1 MFADKFEMEGNMS
14 NLSLSVIPNRVLN
27 LIQDLRVRDLCFRLK
42 SLRFRSFILAAEL
55 LVFFIFFWAC
65 GYHMAG
71 KETHVPSGI
80 SSVAIPTF
88 ANLTFEPGLEIPFTQ
103 AFLTEFIRDRR
114 VQVVDRREAD
124 SVLEGVIKSFTLT
137 SSTYDRSFFVKE
149 YQTTVIMDLT
159 LKKKTGEIVWTE
171 KNLAET
177 RWYRTSS
184 NVLTNEA
191 NKAAAIQEIG
201 MFMAERM
208 RSRFFYQF

>member
-1 MFADKFEMEGNMS
+1 MHACRMIVVTF
-14 NLSLSVIPNRVLN
+14 
-27 LIQDLRVRDLCFRLK
+27 CF
-42 SLRFRSFILAAEL
+42 FL
-55 LVFFIFFWAC
+55 LVAC
-65 GYHMAG
+65 GYHMTG
-71 KETHVPSGI
+71 KETHVPHGI

-88 ANLTFEPGLEIPFTQ
+88 VNHTFEPGIEIPFTQ

-114 VQVVDRREAD
+114 VQVVGRGEAD

-149 YQTTVIMDLT
+149 YQTTVVMDLT
-159 LKKKTGEIVWTE
+159 LRKKTGEIVWTE
-171 KNLAET
+171 KDLAET

-191 NKAAAIQEIG
+191 NKAAAVQEIG
-201 MFMAERM
+201 TFMAERM